1 MKHEEWIKIKK
12 MEVLDI
18 LGTWAQIATVGL
30 GVVTCVSSH
39 PIFYIPIILG
49 IVICNS
55 IIYSGVN
62 MVIHGIQIDLW
73 NDRFEE
79 TMDKMITLRR

>member
-1 MKHEEWIKIKK
+1 MKHEEWIKRKK
-12 MEVLDI
+12 IEVLYR
-18 LGTWAQIATVGL
+18 LGTWAQIATIGL
-30 GVVTCVSSH
+30 GIMMCVYSH
-39 PIFYIPIILG
+39 PMFYIPIIFG

-62 MVIHGIQIDLW
+62 MTIYGIQIELW

-79 TMDKMITLRR
+79 TMDRMITLRR